1 MCAIHG
7 IFKKDVS
14 MVMNMVAKSHHR
26 GPDGRGTWHD
36 EFITL
41 GHNLLSIVDEPT
53 ESLQPWNHNNL
64 ILVFN
69 GEIYNYKELGAE
81 FELTT
86 NTDTEVI
93 ARGVE
98 KYGDAFLDKLD
109 GMFGLAIYFKREKQ
123 LLLARDSN
131 GTKPVYYG
139 FDKDYNICFSSE
151 IKALLEI
158 GFERKLSKPA
168 FAHYQKAGYNSGY
181 LTLFE
186 GIQKLVP
193 GEVRTYDVIESNVL
207 NQRNLNNYKYEY
219 HHTHEIRDRVNQ
231 AVKQTLMGRRNI
243 GLFLSGGIDSTSIL
257 YEMKELGIKPN
268 TFTSEFELI
277 DPNSRLNDDS
287 NLAKIIAEKYEVFNN
302 TVNQSQQDYVD
313 ALEDTFYALEE
324 PRQGKSFPTYYNTN
338 KFIAQNNITVTGNLI
353 GKSDHTTEL
362 GDYSNGQIKRIRM
375 SQGGEAVFG
384 DSSTAN
390 PIGLTEG
397 VWNSFGDSDYMS
409 IYSRNS
415 FRIFGYGTSASPS
428 MHAFVGRHTSSG
440 GSFMHIGGGT
450 SPNGTYGASNTI
462 LTVKGTTSGGE
473 GIVQIVGL
481 GNNATDNVG
490 CLAFHSYA
498 EADPTLDINGT
509 DAAHKISIL
518 ASMVY
523 RINLPLN
530 KIFIQGIEDI
540 TSMDIKYASELG
552 YSIKHVG
559 ITRKAKN
566 SIECMAHPVL
576 VPKENIFSNVKGVM
590 NALLIKGDKFGTSML
605 YGNGAGGD
613 ATASAVVSNL
623 VEAYNFIN
631 GKDYSSQNMRDN
643 FGINESSIKNY
654 ESIKSP
660 FYMRIYAE
668 DVSGVMAEITNVL
681 AKESISIEA
690 VTQHE
695 PTDINSLIPIVM
707 ITNSVSF
714 SSIKIASTNPSSLSS
729 TNAVSIMP
737 FLLLS
742 TYQVCV
748 FRILV

>member
-1 MCAIHG
+1 
-7 IFKKDVS
+7 

-64 ILVFN
+64 IIVFN

-158 GFERKLSKPA
+158 GFERKLSKTA

-193 GEVRTYDVIESNVL
+193 GEVRTYDVIESNLL

-257 YEMKELGIKPN
+257 YEMKELGVKPN
-268 TFTSEFELI
+268 TFTSEFELL

-287 NLAKIIAEKYEVFNN
+287 NLAKIIAEKFEVFNN
-302 TVNQSQQDYVD
+302 TVNQTQQDYVD

-338 KFIAQNNITVTGNLI
+338 KFIAQNNITVTLSGDGGDELFA
-353 GKSDHTTEL
+353 GYKHHTKPDWKRKL
-362 GDYSNGQIKRIRM
+362 GGLSMHNRKLKNPEIQCSVEDMMDYLYDWLPTTPM
-375 SQGGEAVFG
+375 TG
-384 DSSTAN
+384 DSLNDFLYIESLNALAEDFLIRNDKLGMAFSMEGRFPYMNKCIRDYVRAIPGKLKSPPEFIKN
-390 PIGLTEG
+390 PLHDNKLLQKQAFRNRLPDEILNHVKTGWRFPTDEIIVGTKLKPAPNNGVLKDYIREILKDKELQDLFEYTNDDIENKYLNNKEFQDKTKRDKKSIGLYAQKELFIILNFA
-397 VWNSFGDSDYMS
+397 VWKKVY
-409 IYSRNS
+409 
-415 FRIFGYGTSASPS
+415 
-428 MHAFVGRHTSSG
+428 
-440 GSFMHIGGGT
+440 
-450 SPNGTYGASNTI
+450 
-462 LTVKGTTSGGE
+462 K
-473 GIVQIVGL
+473 VQI
-481 GNNATDNVG
+481 
-490 CLAFHSYA
+490 
-498 EADPTLDINGT
+498 
-509 DAAHKISIL
+509 
-518 ASMVY
+518 
-523 RINLPLN
+523 
-530 KIFIQGIEDI
+530 
-540 TSMDIKYASELG
+540 
-552 YSIKHVG
+552 
-559 ITRKAKN
+559 
-566 SIECMAHPVL
+566 
-576 VPKENIFSNVKGVM
+576 
-590 NALLIKGDKFGTSML
+590 
-605 YGNGAGGD
+605 
-613 ATASAVVSNL
+613 
-623 VEAYNFIN
+623 
-631 GKDYSSQNMRDN
+631 
-643 FGINESSIKNY
+643 
-654 ESIKSP
+654 
-660 FYMRIYAE
+660 
-668 DVSGVMAEITNVL
+668 
-681 AKESISIEA
+681 
-690 VTQHE
+690 
-695 PTDINSLIPIVM
+695 
-707 ITNSVSF
+707 
-714 SSIKIASTNPSSLSS
+714 
-729 TNAVSIMP
+729 
-737 FLLLS
+737 
-742 TYQVCV
+742 
-748 FRILV
+748 

>member
-36 EFITL
+36 EFVTL

-53 ESLQPWNHNNL
+53 ESIQPWNHNNL
-64 ILVFN
+64 VVVFN

-139 FDKDYNICFSSE
+139 FDKQFNICFSSE

-193 GEVRTYDVIESNVL
+193 GEARTYDVIESNVI

-257 YEMKELGIKPN
+257 YEMKELGVKPN
-268 TFTSEFELI
+268 TFTSEFELL

-287 NLAKIIAEKYEVFNN
+287 NLAKVIAEKFEVFNN

-338 KFIAQNNITVTGNLI
+338 KFIAQNNITVTLSGDGGDELFAGYKHHTKPDWKRKLGGLSMHNRKLKNPEIQCSVEDMMDYLYDWLPTTPMTGDSLNDFLYIESLNALAEDFLI
-353 GKSDHTTEL
+353 RNDKLGMAFSMEGRFPYMNKCIRDYVRAIPGKLKSPPEFIKKPLHDNKLLQKQAFRNRLPDEILSHVKTGWRFPTDEIIVGTEL
-362 GDYSNGQIKRIRM
+362 KPAPNNG
-375 SQGGEAVFG
+375 
-384 DSSTAN
+384 
-390 PIGLTEG
+390 
-397 VWNSFGDSDYMS
+397 
-409 IYSRNS
+409 
-415 FRIFGYGTSASPS
+415 
-428 MHAFVGRHTSSG
+428 
-440 GSFMHIGGGT
+440 
-450 SPNGTYGASNTI
+450 
-462 LTVKGTTSGGE
+462 
-473 GIVQIVGL
+473 
-481 GNNATDNVG
+481 
-490 CLAFHSYA
+490 
-498 EADPTLDINGT
+498 
-509 DAAHKISIL
+509 
-518 ASMVY
+518 
-523 RINLPLN
+523 
-530 KIFIQGIEDI
+530 
-540 TSMDIKYASELG
+540 
-552 YSIKHVG
+552 
-559 ITRKAKN
+559 
-566 SIECMAHPVL
+566 VL
-576 VPKENIFSNVKGVM
+576 
-590 NALLIKGDKFGTSML
+590 
-605 YGNGAGGD
+605 
-613 ATASAVVSNL
+613 
-623 VEAYNFIN
+623 
-631 GKDYSSQNMRDN
+631 KDYIR
-643 FGINESSIKNY
+643 
-654 ESIKSP
+654 
-660 FYMRIYAE
+660 
-668 DVSGVMAEITNVL
+668 EIL
-681 AKESISIEA
+681 KDKELQLFI
-690 VTQHE
+690 
-695 PTDINSLIPIVM
+695 
-707 ITNSVSF
+707 F
-714 SSIKIASTNPSSLSS
+714 
-729 TNAVSIMP
+729 
-737 FLLLS
+737 
-742 TYQVCV
+742 
-748 FRILV
+748 

>member
-36 EFITL
+36 EFVTL

-64 ILVFN
+64 IIVFN

-98 KYGDAFLDKLD
+98 KYGDTFLDKLD

-158 GFERKLSKPA
+158 GFESKLCKSA

-193 GEVRTYDVIESNVL
+193 GEVRTYDVIESNVI

-257 YEMKELGIKPN
+257 YEMKELGVKPN
-268 TFTSEFELI
+268 TFTSEFELL

-287 NLAKIIAEKYEVFNN
+287 NLAKIIAEKFEVFNN
-302 TVNQSQQDYVD
+302 TVNQTQQDYVD

-338 KFIAQNNITVTGNLI
+338 KFIAQNNITVTLSGDGGDELFA
-353 GKSDHTTEL
+353 GYKHHTKPDWKRKL
-362 GDYSNGQIKRIRM
+362 GGLSMHNRKLKNPEIQCSVEDMMDYLYDWLPTTPM
-375 SQGGEAVFG
+375 TG
-384 DSSTAN
+384 DSLNDFLYIESLNALAEDFLIRNDKLGMAFSMEGRFPYMNKCIRDYVRAIPGKLKSPPEFIKN
-390 PIGLTEG
+390 PLHDNKLLQKQAFRNRLPDEILNHVKTGWRFPTDEIIVGTKLKPAPNNGVLKDYIREILKDKELQDLFEYTNDDIENKYLNNKEFQDKTKRDKKSIGLYAQKELFIILNFA
-397 VWNSFGDSDYMS
+397 VWKKVY
-409 IYSRNS
+409 
-415 FRIFGYGTSASPS
+415 
-428 MHAFVGRHTSSG
+428 
-440 GSFMHIGGGT
+440 
-450 SPNGTYGASNTI
+450 
-462 LTVKGTTSGGE
+462 K
-473 GIVQIVGL
+473 VQI
-481 GNNATDNVG
+481 
-490 CLAFHSYA
+490 
-498 EADPTLDINGT
+498 
-509 DAAHKISIL
+509 
-518 ASMVY
+518 
-523 RINLPLN
+523 
-530 KIFIQGIEDI
+530 
-540 TSMDIKYASELG
+540 
-552 YSIKHVG
+552 
-559 ITRKAKN
+559 
-566 SIECMAHPVL
+566 
-576 VPKENIFSNVKGVM
+576 
-590 NALLIKGDKFGTSML
+590 
-605 YGNGAGGD
+605 
-613 ATASAVVSNL
+613 
-623 VEAYNFIN
+623 
-631 GKDYSSQNMRDN
+631 
-643 FGINESSIKNY
+643 
-654 ESIKSP
+654 
-660 FYMRIYAE
+660 
-668 DVSGVMAEITNVL
+668 
-681 AKESISIEA
+681 
-690 VTQHE
+690 
-695 PTDINSLIPIVM
+695 
-707 ITNSVSF
+707 
-714 SSIKIASTNPSSLSS
+714 
-729 TNAVSIMP
+729 
-737 FLLLS
+737 
-742 TYQVCV
+742 
-748 FRILV
+748 

>member
-36 EFITL
+36 EFVTL

-64 ILVFN
+64 IIVFN

-139 FDKDYNICFSSE
+139 FDKQFNICFSSE

-193 GEVRTYDVIESNVL
+193 GEVRTYDVIESNVI
-207 NQRNLNNYKYEY
+207 NQRNLNNYQYEY

-257 YEMKELGIKPN
+257 YEMKELGVKPN
-268 TFTSEFELI
+268 TFTSEFELL

-287 NLAKIIAEKYEVFNN
+287 NLAQLIAEKFEVFNN

-338 KFIAQNNITVTGNLI
+338 KFIAQNNITVTLSGDGGDELFAGYKHHTKPDWKKKLGSLSMHNRKLKNPEIQCSVEDMMDYLYDWLPTTPMTGDSLNDFLYIESLNALAEDFLI
-353 GKSDHTTEL
+353 RNDKLGMAFSMEGRFPYMNKCIRDYVRAIPGKLKSPPEFIKKPLHDNKLLQKQAFRNRLPDEILNHVKTGWRFPTDEIIVGTEL
-362 GDYSNGQIKRIRM
+362 KPAPNNGVLKDYIREILKDKELQDLFEYTNDDIENKYLNNKEFQDKTKRDKK
-375 SQGGEAVFG
+375 S
-384 DSSTAN
+384 
-390 PIGLTEG
+390 IGLYAQKELFIILNFA
-397 VWNSFGDSDYMS
+397 VWKKVY
-409 IYSRNS
+409 
-415 FRIFGYGTSASPS
+415 
-428 MHAFVGRHTSSG
+428 
-440 GSFMHIGGGT
+440 
-450 SPNGTYGASNTI
+450 
-462 LTVKGTTSGGE
+462 K
-473 GIVQIVGL
+473 VQI
-481 GNNATDNVG
+481 
-490 CLAFHSYA
+490 
-498 EADPTLDINGT
+498 
-509 DAAHKISIL
+509 
-518 ASMVY
+518 
-523 RINLPLN
+523 
-530 KIFIQGIEDI
+530 
-540 TSMDIKYASELG
+540 
-552 YSIKHVG
+552 
-559 ITRKAKN
+559 
-566 SIECMAHPVL
+566 
-576 VPKENIFSNVKGVM
+576 
-590 NALLIKGDKFGTSML
+590 
-605 YGNGAGGD
+605 
-613 ATASAVVSNL
+613 
-623 VEAYNFIN
+623 
-631 GKDYSSQNMRDN
+631 
-643 FGINESSIKNY
+643 
-654 ESIKSP
+654 
-660 FYMRIYAE
+660 
-668 DVSGVMAEITNVL
+668 
-681 AKESISIEA
+681 
-690 VTQHE
+690 
-695 PTDINSLIPIVM
+695 
-707 ITNSVSF
+707 
-714 SSIKIASTNPSSLSS
+714 
-729 TNAVSIMP
+729 
-737 FLLLS
+737 
-742 TYQVCV
+742 
-748 FRILV
+748 

>member
-36 EFITL
+36 EFVTL

-53 ESLQPWNHNNL
+53 ESIQPWNHNNL
-64 ILVFN
+64 VVVFN

-139 FDKDYNICFSSE
+139 FDKQFNICFSSE

-193 GEVRTYDVIESNVL
+193 GEVRTYDVIESNVI

-257 YEMKELGIKPN
+257 YEMKELGVKPN
-268 TFTSEFELI
+268 TFTSEFELL

-287 NLAKIIAEKYEVFNN
+287 NLAKVIAEKFEVFNN

-338 KFIAQNNITVTGNLI
+338 KFIAQNNITVTLSGDGGDELFAGYKHHTKPDWKRKLGGLSMHNRKLKNPEIQCSVEDMMDYLYDWLPTTPMTGDSLNDFLYIESLNALAEDFLI
-353 GKSDHTTEL
+353 RNDKLGMAFSMEGRFPYMNKCIRDYVRAIPGKLKSPPEFIKKPLHDNKLLQKQAFRNRLPDEILSHVKTGWRFPTDEIIVGTEL
-362 GDYSNGQIKRIRM
+362 KPAPNNGVLKDYIREILKDKEL
-375 SQGGEAVFG
+375 QDLFEY
-384 DSSTAN
+384 DSDDIDNKYLNNKEFQAKGTKNKKS
-390 PIGLTEG
+390 IGLYAQKELFIILNFA
-397 VWNSFGDSDYMS
+397 VWKKVY
-409 IYSRNS
+409 
-415 FRIFGYGTSASPS
+415 
-428 MHAFVGRHTSSG
+428 
-440 GSFMHIGGGT
+440 
-450 SPNGTYGASNTI
+450 
-462 LTVKGTTSGGE
+462 K
-473 GIVQIVGL
+473 VQI
-481 GNNATDNVG
+481 
-490 CLAFHSYA
+490 
-498 EADPTLDINGT
+498 
-509 DAAHKISIL
+509 
-518 ASMVY
+518 
-523 RINLPLN
+523 
-530 KIFIQGIEDI
+530 
-540 TSMDIKYASELG
+540 
-552 YSIKHVG
+552 
-559 ITRKAKN
+559 
-566 SIECMAHPVL
+566 
-576 VPKENIFSNVKGVM
+576 
-590 NALLIKGDKFGTSML
+590 
-605 YGNGAGGD
+605 
-613 ATASAVVSNL
+613 
-623 VEAYNFIN
+623 
-631 GKDYSSQNMRDN
+631 
-643 FGINESSIKNY
+643 
-654 ESIKSP
+654 
-660 FYMRIYAE
+660 
-668 DVSGVMAEITNVL
+668 
-681 AKESISIEA
+681 
-690 VTQHE
+690 
-695 PTDINSLIPIVM
+695 
-707 ITNSVSF
+707 
-714 SSIKIASTNPSSLSS
+714 
-729 TNAVSIMP
+729 
-737 FLLLS
+737 
-742 TYQVCV
+742 
-748 FRILV
+748 

>member
-36 EFITL
+36 EFVTL

-64 ILVFN
+64 IIVFN

-98 KYGDAFLDKLD
+98 KYGDTFLDKLD

-158 GFERKLSKPA
+158 GFESKLCKSA

-193 GEVRTYDVIESNVL
+193 GEVRTYDVIESNVI
-207 NQRNLNNYKYEY
+207 NQRNLNNYQYEY

-257 YEMKELGIKPN
+257 YEMKELGVKPN
-268 TFTSEFELI
+268 TFTSEFELL

-287 NLAKIIAEKYEVFNN
+287 NLAKIIAEKFEVFNN
-302 TVNQSQQDYVD
+302 TVNQTQQDYVD

-338 KFIAQNNITVTGNLI
+338 KFIAQNNITVTLSGDGGDELFA
-353 GKSDHTTEL
+353 GYKHHTKPDWKRKL
-362 GDYSNGQIKRIRM
+362 GGLSMHNRKLKNPEIQCSVEDMMDYLYDWLPTTPM
-375 SQGGEAVFG
+375 TG
-384 DSSTAN
+384 DSLNDFLYIESLNALAEDFLIRNDKLGMAFSMEGRFPYMNKCIRDYVRAIPGKLKSPPEFIKN
-390 PIGLTEG
+390 PLHDNKLLQKQAFRNRLPDEILNHVKTGWRFPTDEIIVGTKLKPAPNNGVLKDYIREILKDKELQDLFEYTNDDIENKYLNNKEFQDKTKRDKKSIGLYAQKELFIILNFA
-397 VWNSFGDSDYMS
+397 VWKKVY
-409 IYSRNS
+409 
-415 FRIFGYGTSASPS
+415 
-428 MHAFVGRHTSSG
+428 
-440 GSFMHIGGGT
+440 
-450 SPNGTYGASNTI
+450 
-462 LTVKGTTSGGE
+462 K
-473 GIVQIVGL
+473 VQI
-481 GNNATDNVG
+481 
-490 CLAFHSYA
+490 
-498 EADPTLDINGT
+498 
-509 DAAHKISIL
+509 
-518 ASMVY
+518 
-523 RINLPLN
+523 
-530 KIFIQGIEDI
+530 
-540 TSMDIKYASELG
+540 
-552 YSIKHVG
+552 
-559 ITRKAKN
+559 
-566 SIECMAHPVL
+566 
-576 VPKENIFSNVKGVM
+576 
-590 NALLIKGDKFGTSML
+590 
-605 YGNGAGGD
+605 
-613 ATASAVVSNL
+613 
-623 VEAYNFIN
+623 
-631 GKDYSSQNMRDN
+631 
-643 FGINESSIKNY
+643 
-654 ESIKSP
+654 
-660 FYMRIYAE
+660 
-668 DVSGVMAEITNVL
+668 
-681 AKESISIEA
+681 
-690 VTQHE
+690 
-695 PTDINSLIPIVM
+695 
-707 ITNSVSF
+707 
-714 SSIKIASTNPSSLSS
+714 
-729 TNAVSIMP
+729 
-737 FLLLS
+737 
-742 TYQVCV
+742 
-748 FRILV
+748 